1 MILLSTF
8 EQRWSVHPNKEF
20 TATIDQNKLRKIV
33 SIAKEEDLL
42 DCPNCT
48 FVGYVLLR
56 CKEHHAKSWAKTL
69 L

>member
-8 EQRWSVHPNKEF
+8 EQCWSVHPNKEF
-20 TATIDQNKLRKIV
+20 TATIDQDKLQEIV
-33 SIAKEEDLL
+33 RVAKEEDLL

-48 FVGYVLLR
+48 FVGYILLR
-56 CKEHHAKSWAKTL
+56 CELHHARAWAKTL